1 MHSKPDLRSD
11 PGLDISCGMR
21 RIPTIWNFRIYDF
34 LVRSDLNDREY
45 YIKPLFNCLLLFL
58 LLLFLTGF
66 IFCPCCEASEAT
78 DYLLSAQV
86 SSAGLLSYRSDLQD
100 LNCGLAVFWD

>member
-1 MHSKPDLRSD
+1 MHSKPDLWSD

-45 YIKPLFNCLLLFL
+45 KPLFNCLLLFL
-58 LLLFLTGF
+58 LLLFLTGNAIKF
-66 IFCPCCEASEAT
+66 IFCPYCEASE
-78 DYLLSAQV
+78 LSAQRSGV
-86 SSAGLLSYRSDLQD
+86 ECRIAELSL
-100 LNCGLAVFWD
+100 